1 MLRSET
7 VKYDATR
14 SVSHYESVGRGFE
27 SLSAYHLKSLK
38 LLSFRLF
45 SYFLTEFEIVELKI
59 WVFWGSHPEKLVI
72 QQLCQRG
79 KWHLQFA
86 LQIVYLPV
94 ESGGNRCFG

>member
-1 MLRSET
+1 MAHYEAMRNVTVSSTKSVVMLRSET

-45 SYFLTEFEIVELKI
+45 SYFLTEFEILE
-59 WVFWGSHPEKLVI
+59 F
-72 QQLCQRG
+72 
-79 KWHLQFA
+79 
-86 LQIVYLPV
+86 
-94 ESGGNRCFG
+94 